1 MIKYE
6 YKTDPTFLF
15 PNKLQRPKS
24 PTYTRIPIKIIRCE
38 KKKKKENELNENPKA
53 SLRKDNEYSKYLLF
67 AIFLFHFLIIYD
79 FLCSLFSFFL
89 LFFSNLFFLLLLLE
103 FLYS

>member
-38 KKKKKENELNENPKA
+38 KKKKERKWTKWKSKGFSKE
-53 SLRKDNEYSKYLLF
+53 R
-67 AIFLFHFLIIYD
+67 
-79 FLCSLFSFFL
+79 
-89 LFFSNLFFLLLLLE
+89 
-103 FLYS
+103 